1 MDKDKE
7 AVNIFGSGILSNEE
21 IFAIISGECK
31 TEILEKDTFLA
42 EKNKASSYIVNEV
55 V

>member
-1 MDKDKE
+1 MDKDEE

-21 IFAIISGECK
+21 MFAIISSEYK
-31 TEILEKDTFLA
+31 TEIFEKDIFLA
-42 EKNKASSYIVNEV
+42 AKNKASSCIVDEV

>member
-21 IFAIISGECK
+21 NFAIISGEYK
-31 TEILEKDTFLA
+31 TEIFEKDTFLA
-42 EKNKASSYIVNEV
+42 AKSKAISCIVDEV